1 MEQDRGQISRR
12 RGCLLGGALGDM
24 IGAPVEFLKRE
35 EIDDVWSDGV
45 RPLPA
50 YGKLGAITD
59 DTQMTLFAAEGLIRG
74 KLEGGGRMP
83 SVYAFGRWLT
93 TQGENAPSLPESER
107 ESGLLECRELYVRR
121 APGNTCLTALRKLKP
136 GEDQAVNDSKGCG
149 AVMRS
154 APYGVFRYWELA
166 GIGAQVTHGNPVS
179 TYSSMAFAKVIED
192 LIQGAAL
199 NRVWPPIQDD
209 GDMGQG
215 GLVVDS
221 LLSRAFALAEFDA
234 KPEEAYAE
242 LGEGWIAEECLALG
256 LWAALAAKGD
266 FKRGI
271 ELAARHSGDSDSVA
285 AVCGSILGAHL
296 GEEALPADWLEVLEL
311 RGLIGAIAEDLYIAR
326 SISSKTRMKLKWSG
340 CAGTTAARASIRRF
354 VEVRAGAFW
363 GAGPS

>member
-1 MEQDRGQISRR
+1 MEQYKALLSRR

-24 IGAPVEFLKRE
+24 IGAPVEFLNRE
-35 EIDDVWSDGV
+35 QIDDVWSEGV

-74 KLEGGGRMP
+74 KLEGGGRQP
-83 SVYAFGRWLT
+83 SVFAFGRWLT
-93 TQGENAPSLPESER
+93 TQGEDAPSLPESER
-107 ESGLLECRELYVRR
+107 ESGLLECRELYAQR
-121 APGNTCLTALRKLKP
+121 APGNTCLTALRALKP
-136 GEDQAVNDSKGCG
+136 GEVQAVNDSKGCG

-179 TYSSMAFAKVIED
+179 TYASMAFAKMIGELVC
-192 LIQGAAL
+192 QAPL
-199 NRVWPPIQDD
+199 NRVWPWFNASSYL
-209 GDMGQG
+209 GKS
-215 GLVVDS
+215 GLVVDP

-234 KPEEAYAE
+234 EPEEAYAA
-242 LGEGWIAEECLALG
+242 LGEGWVAEECLALG

-296 GEEALPADWLEVLEL
+296 GEEALPADWLEILEL
-311 RGLIGAIAEDLYIAR
+311 RGLIGAVAVDLAIAR
-326 SISSKTRMKLKWSG
+326 WDSSKEADMERLRWHYG
-340 CAGTTAARASIRRF
+340 GQ
-354 VEVRAGAFW
+354 
-363 GAGPS
+363 GPHPALR

>member
-1 MEQDRGQISRR
+1 
-12 RGCLLGGALGDM
+12 M
-24 IGAPVEFLKRE
+24 IGAPVEFLNRE
-35 EIDDVWSDGV
+35 QIDDVWSEGV

-74 KLEGGGRMP
+74 WLERGSIRLP
-83 SVYAFGRWLT
+83 SVFAFSRWLK
-93 TQGENAPSLPESER
+93 TQGEEAPALMDSEQD
-107 ESGLLECRELYVRR
+107 SGLLAYEELYARR
-121 APGNTCLTALRKLKP
+121 APGHTCLTSLQSLRP
-136 GEDQAVNDSKGCG
+136 GDEQAVNDSKGCG

-179 TYSSMAFAKVIED
+179 TYASMAFAKIIGE
-192 LIQGAAL
+192 LIWEAPL
-199 NRVWPPIQDD
+199 TRVWPWFDASSYL
-209 GDMGQG
+209 GKS
-215 GLVVDS
+215 GLVVDP
-221 LLSRAFALAEFDA
+221 LLSRAFALAEFGA
-234 KPEEAYAE
+234 EPEEAYEA

-311 RGLIGAIAEDLYIAR
+311 RGLIGAVAEDLYIAR
-326 SISSKTRMKLKWSG
+326 STSSINPNEADMERLRWHYG
-340 CAGTTAARASIRRF
+340 GQ
-354 VEVRAGAFW
+354 
-363 GAGPS
+363 GPHPALR